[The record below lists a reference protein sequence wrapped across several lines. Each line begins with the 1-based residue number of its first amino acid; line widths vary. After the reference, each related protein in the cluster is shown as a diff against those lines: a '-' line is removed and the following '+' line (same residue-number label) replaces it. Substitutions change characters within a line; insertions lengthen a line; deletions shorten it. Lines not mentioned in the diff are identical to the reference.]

1 MFANIATDLLI
12 GFGVTF
18 TALLIFRQAISRITR
33 KTKTDFDDFVAN
45 TISQAIVPLGV
56 VLTFYLIE
64 EDLSLNEN
72 IQEIYEIVLRVML
85 TFTLVRAAN
94 RISIRFLKGLAR
106 RKGDEEL
113 TILMEALTPLIQA
126 IIWAIGLLVLLQS
139 MGVSMGVIWGIL
151 SAGGIGI
158 GLALKEPAQELFA
171 YLMILLD
178 KPFTV
183 GQFINIGSVWAS
195 IEHIGVRST
204 RLRNLRGEIIVM
216 NNSTLTGSTIYN
228 FADMNKRRMIYKIG
242 VTYSTSVDKMQEIP
256 VLIEKIVKSAD
267 HTVFDRC
274 HFTEFADSSL
284 DFELVYYIDTRDY
297 TIALNAQQEINLNIM
312 RAFAERGIDI
322 ALPSQTLYL
331 EGDSLA
337 GKAS

>member
-1 MFANIATDLLI
+1 MFDKIATDLLC

-45 TISQAIVPLGV
+45 TIGQAIVPLGV
-56 VLTFYLIE
+56 VLTFYLIK

-242 VTYSTSVDKMQEIP
+242 VT
-256 VLIEKIVKSAD
+256 
-267 HTVFDRC
+267 
-274 HFTEFADSSL
+274 
-284 DFELVYYIDTRDY
+284 
-297 TIALNAQQEINLNIM
+297 
-312 RAFAERGIDI
+312 
-322 ALPSQTLYL
+322 
-331 EGDSLA
+331 
-337 GKAS
+337 

>member
-1 MFANIATDLLI
+1 MYQNKSNSKFDIMFAKIATDLLI

-33 KTKTDFDDFVAN
+33 KTTTDFDDFVAN

-56 VLTFYLIE
+56 VLTFYLIK

-94 RISIRFLKGLAR
+94 RISIRFLKGLTR

-158 GLALKEPAQELFA
+158 GLAHL
-171 YLMILLD
+171 
-178 KPFTV
+178 
-183 GQFINIGSVWAS
+183 
-195 IEHIGVRST
+195 RSP
-204 RLRNLRGEIIVM
+204 LRN
-216 NNSTLTGSTIYN
+216 
-228 FADMNKRRMIYKIG
+228 
-242 VTYSTSVDKMQEIP
+242 
-256 VLIEKIVKSAD
+256 
-267 HTVFDRC
+267 
-274 HFTEFADSSL
+274 
-284 DFELVYYIDTRDY
+284 
-297 TIALNAQQEINLNIM
+297 
-312 RAFAERGIDI
+312 
-322 ALPSQTLYL
+322 YL
-331 EGDSLA
+331 HI
-337 GKAS
+337 